1 VVDLRTCI
9 GGAYEEAAKVASILG
24 HKGVFAT
31 LQETGEPDRQIRPA
45 QSESVDFPKIAVLTG
60 LGTIGPAETLAVAL
74 RRLGDAETPKGAK
87 TVVTLGERTI
97 GQAVERRR
105 FPLKHGGAVEPV
117 TRRWRGPKGEALDK
131 AGPAPDY
138 TLRGVPD
145 DEDLLP
151 RILEALEKGP
161 AQTLEKSPKVAS
173 LAPSALCPALA

>member
-1 VVDLRTCI
+1 
-9 GGAYEEAAKVASILG
+9 VASILG

-31 LQETGEPDRQIRPA
+31 LQEAGETDRHINSVP
-45 QSESVDFPKIAVLTG
+45 SETMDFQKIAVLTG

-74 RRLGDAETPKGAK
+74 RHLGDAEAPKDAKDAKETK

-105 FPLKHGGAVEPV
+105 FSLKHGGAIELV
-117 TRRWRGPKGEALDK
+117 TRRWMGSKGEVLDK

-145 DEDLLP
+145 DEELLP

-161 AQTLEKSPKVAS
+161 TQTLEKAPKVAF
-173 LAPSALCPALA
+173 LAPALCPALA